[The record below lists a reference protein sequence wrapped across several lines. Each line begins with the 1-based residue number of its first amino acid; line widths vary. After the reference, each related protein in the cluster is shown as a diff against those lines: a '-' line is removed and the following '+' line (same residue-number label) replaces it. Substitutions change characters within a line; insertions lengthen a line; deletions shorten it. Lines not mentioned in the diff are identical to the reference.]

1 MTDSGR
7 KSPRRAAN
15 DLTVLLRTVL
25 GEDRFPVDVE
35 ALALEVSRNH
45 EDPITAVKAV
55 DIDDFEG
62 MLRARRKK
70 PGWHILYSTQ
80 PRYRGRERFTLAHEF
95 GHYMLHR
102 RPLTADHYRDGELP
116 DGFDFE
122 CLPLQANHWKDA
134 EKEREEE
141 ADTFASYL
149 LMPID
154 DYRDQVGGQEM
165 SRSLLG
171 HVTDRYGVSLLAA
184 VRKWIEFTDSRAAMV
199 VARDGFALWGRASS
213 AAYKTGVFIRSD
225 MPIPDGS
232 IAAIGPG
239 AQQTEFDRPIAL
251 PAGVWTF
258 SRGSEPVREL
268 AIFSERLGMSVS
280 LLQFDKDSWVGEI
293 DDEEPWDTYDQFV
306 AGGRP

>member
-1 MTDSGR
+1 MRDSGR

-25 GEDRFPVDVE
+25 GEDRFPVDVQG
-35 ALALEVSRNH
+35 LALEVSRNH
-45 EDPITAVKAV
+45 EDPITAVKGV
-55 DIDDFEG
+55 DIDGFEG
-62 MLRARRKK
+62 LLRARRKK

-95 GHYMLHR
+95 GHYLLHR
-102 RPLTADHYRDGELP
+102 RPLTVDHYRDGELP

-122 CLPLQANHWKDA
+122 CLPLQANRWKDA

-149 LMPID
+149 LMLID
-154 DYRDQVGGQEM
+154 DYRNQVGGQEIT
-165 SRSLLG
+165 RALLN
-171 HVTDRYGVSLLAA
+171 HVTNRYGVSLLAA

-199 VARDGFALWGRASS
+199 VARDGFALWGRAST
-213 AAYKTGVFIRSD
+213 AAYRSGVFIRSG

-232 IAAIGPG
+232 IVAMGPAAQHAEP
-239 AQQTEFDRPIAL
+239 DRPVGL
-251 PAGVWTF
+251 PAGIWTF

-268 AIFSERLGMSVS
+268 TIFSEHLGMSIS
-280 LLQFDKDSWVGEI
+280 LLQFDKDSYVADIE
-293 DDEEPWDTYDQFV
+293 DKEPWDTYDQFV
-306 AGGRP
+306 GGNEP

>member
-1 MTDSGR
+1 MTDRAR
-7 KSPRRAAN
+7 KTPRRAAN

-45 EDPITAVKAV
+45 EDPITTIRGV
-55 DIDDFEG
+55 DIDGFEG
-62 MLRARRKK
+62 MLRAQRKK

-95 GHYMLHR
+95 GHYLLHR
-102 RPLTADHYRDGELP
+102 WPLTADHYRDGELP

-154 DYRDQVGGQEM
+154 DYRNQVGGQEM
-165 SRSLLG
+165 TRDLLG

-199 VARDGFALWGRASS
+199 VARDGFALWGRAST
-213 AAYKTGVFIRSD
+213 AAYKSGVFIRSG

-232 IAAIGPG
+232 VVAIGPA
-239 AQQTEFDRPIAL
+239 AQQTESNRPVAL

-258 SRGSEPVREL
+258 SRGAEPVREL
-268 AIFSERLGMSVS
+268 TIFSERLGMSVS
-280 LLQFDKDSWVGEI
+280 LLQFDKDSYFREI
-293 DDEEPWDTYDQFV
+293 EDEEPWDTYDQFV
-306 AGGRP
+306 GGSQP

>member
-1 MTDSGR
+1 MSDSER
-7 KSPRRAAN
+7 KTPRRAAN

-35 ALALEVSRNH
+35 ALAREVSRNN
-45 EDPITAVKAV
+45 EDPIATIKGVE
-55 DIDDFEG
+55 IDGFEG

-70 PGWHILYSTQ
+70 PGWQILYNTQ

-95 GHYMLHR
+95 GHYLLHR
-102 RPLTADHYRDGELP
+102 RPLTADDYGDGALS

-122 CLPLQANHWKDA
+122 CLPLRANEWVDA

-154 DYRDQVGGQEM
+154 DYRDQVNGEEM
-165 SRSLLG
+165 TRGLLD

-184 VRKWIEFTDSRAAMV
+184 VRKWIEFTDTRAAMV
-199 VARDGFALWGRASS
+199 VARDGFALWGRAST
-213 AAYKTGVFIRSD
+213 AAYKTGIFVRSG

-232 IAAIGPG
+232 IAALGPA
-239 AQQTEFDRPIAL
+239 AQYAEDDQAIAL

-268 AIFSERLGMSVS
+268 TIFSERLGMSVS
-280 LLQFDKDSWVGEI
+280 LLQFEKGPLLAEI
-293 DDEEPWDTYDQFV
+293 DDAEPWDTYDQFL
-306 AGGRP
+306 AGGQS